1 MRVMLAFCLFFSGL
15 VILGSSV
22 QAQHTK
28 VLQLA
33 SKQKDVWMKVRTAT
47 WVFDSSL
54 YSRGKVHVDLRVV
67 VTNDSKKP
75 IDVGP
80 GSFLIRLNKNDRS
93 IFLTAMGG
101 SALTVKQATIKP
113 KDSLLFEMSFVL
125 PDTGTTVELKLTPLG
140 SKSSVFLTFLDQTA
154 SPCRRLVDWA
164 QYYLAATDLI
174 QKFAE
179 EGKRDY
185 YDQGRDML
193 MTFVRK
199 KNGGPC
205 YDARKEEVDKLIESA
220 MFLINLE
227 DQKVYGVTR
236 GRQDDVAPL
245 KFFTSYSRSRARKI
259 VEQDVDK

>member
-1 MRVMLAFCLFFSGL
+1 
-15 VILGSSV
+15 
-22 QAQHTK
+22 
-28 VLQLA
+28 
-33 SKQKDVWMKVRTAT
+33 MKVRTAT

-154 SPCRRLVDWA
+154 SLLAVGSWIGL

-205 YDARKEEVDKLIESA
+205 YDARKEEVDKLIE
-220 MFLINLE
+220 
-227 DQKVYGVTR
+227 
-236 GRQDDVAPL
+236 
-245 KFFTSYSRSRARKI
+245 
-259 VEQDVDK
+259 